1 MASSLNPSGTPRLSD
16 ASIDASLKTPVFLF
30 AASAAAWLLLGA
42 VMSVISSV
50 KLHAPGF
57 LGDIEWLTYGR
68 TRGMESA
75 ALLYGWGFNAA
86 FALALWLLARLS
98 RSLLPQPVLLAM
110 AAFFWNV
117 GVAVGVGGILLGDGT
132 SLEGLDMPA
141 YAGPVL
147 FVAYVFIGIWALQ
160 VYQSGRVEQVYIS
173 QWYLLAALFW
183 FPWIFSL
190 AQIMLFIDP
199 VRGTVQTI
207 VHTWFAQGL
216 NFLWFLP
223 IALGAIYYF
232 LPKLLGRPIKRYY
245 ISVYG
250 FWMLALFG
258 GWAGLGRLTGSP
270 VPAWVVSAG
279 VGGALMLAVTWA
291 VLAINLVPTVFGGG
305 GSPHH
310 APGLLRFF
318 VVSIIA
324 LFVWAASTI
333 VLSLR
338 SVAEITQF
346 TLVLPAQS
354 QLFFFGVFSLAALGG
369 LYYLLPRVL
378 EVEWSSQRLIGA
390 HFWLSVIGLVLGVVA
405 LTLGGLKQGFAINA
419 LPAGQ
424 ESPESLLAVMRQLI
438 PFLSTQTLG
447 ATVLLLG
454 HLLFVINLARTGRK
468 ACCCRCG
475 PRSSVSVGYTGPKE
489 AVIR

>member
-1 MASSLNPSGTPRLSD
+1 MASTLNPSGTSRLSD
-16 ASIDASLKTPVFLF
+16 ASIDASLRTPVFLF
-30 AASAAAWLLLGA
+30 AASAAAWLLVGA
-42 VMSVISSV
+42 VMAVISSV

-57 LGDIEWLTYGR
+57 LGDIECLTYGR
-68 TRGMESA
+68 TRGMETAS
-75 ALLYGWGFNAA
+75 LLYGWGFNAA
-86 FALALWLLARLS
+86 FALSLWLLARLS
-98 RSLLPQPVLLAM
+98 RSLLPQPALLVM
-110 AAFFWNV
+110 AALFWNL
-117 GVAVGVGGILLGDGT
+117 GVAIGVGGILLGDGT

-141 YAGPVL
+141 YAAPVL

-173 QWYLLAALFW
+173 QWYILGALFW

-207 VHTWFAQGL
+207 VHTWFSQGL

-223 IALGAIYYF
+223 VALGAIYYF
-232 LPKLLGRPIKRYY
+232 LPKLLGRPIKSYY

-250 FWMLALFG
+250 FWVLALFG
-258 GWAGLGRLTGSP
+258 GWAGLGRLTGAP

-279 VGGALMLAVTWA
+279 VGGALMLVVAWA
-291 VLAINLVPTVFGGG
+291 VLAINLLPTVFGGR
-305 GSPHH
+305 SSQH

-318 VVSIIA
+318 AVAVIA

-354 QLFFFGVFSLAALGG
+354 QLFFYGVFSLVALGG

-378 EVEWSSQRLIGA
+378 GVEWSSPKLIGA
-390 HFWLSVIGLVLGVVA
+390 HFWLSVLGILLGVVA

-419 LPAGQ
+419 LAAGQ
-424 ESPESLLAVMRQLI
+424 ESPEPLLAVMRQLL

-454 HLLFVINLARTGRK
+454 HLLFVINLACTARK
-468 ACCCRCG
+468 ACCCCCG
-475 PRSSVSVGYTGPKE
+475 PRSSASVGYTGSKE